1 VQIQTHI
8 LSGWCVADLV
18 ELTPRERVFAM
29 VAASFPDVDGLGLV
43 VSLDYYGKYHHV
55 LAHNLLVAT
64 VLAVVLAVFS
74 THRWKGFLLYFCL
87 FHLHLLMDLLG
98 SGAGWGIDYF
108 WPFSDREISTRYGWE
123 LNSWQNAVAFL
134 MLVGW
139 TVRIAFKRGRTPFER
154 LYPTLDRDLLQR
166 WKSRA

>member
-1 VQIQTHI
+1 MQIPTHI

-55 LAHNLLVAT
+55 LAHNVLVAT
-64 VLAVVLAVFS
+64 VLAGFLAAFS
-74 THRWKGFLLYFCL
+74 SHRGKGFLLYFSL
-87 FHLHLLMDLLG
+87 FHLHLLLDLLG

-108 WPFSDREISTRYGWE
+108 WPFSNREISTRFGWE
-123 LNSWQNAVAFL
+123 LNSWQNAVAL
-134 MLVGW
+134 LIALAW
-139 TVRIAFKRGRTPFER
+139 TAWIAQKRGRTPFER
-154 LYPTLDRDLLQR
+154 LFPTLDRELLR
-166 WKSRA
+166 LPKSEA